1 MGLLLV
7 GLADNGELVFYP
19 YSLSSFSPVFLPAVF
34 GVNKLTNIV
43 WRSTG
48 HKQCVR
54 VQRLVD
60 AVTSSR
66 TVRIDEAV

>member
-1 MGLLLV
+1 MLPFLFRLAFLL
-7 GLADNGELVFYP
+7 
-19 YSLSSFSPVFLPAVF
+19 AVF
-34 GVNKLTNIV
+34 GVDKLTNIV

-66 TVRIDEAV
+66 TVRINEAV

>member
-1 MGLLLV
+1 MHITFHLFR
-7 GLADNGELVFYP
+7 LVF
-19 YSLSSFSPVFLPAVF
+19 LLAVF
-34 GVNKLTNIV
+34 GVDKLTNIV

-60 AVTSSR
+60 TVTSSR
-66 TVRIDEAV
+66 TVCVNEAV